1 MANVTV
7 SVDNDL
13 KARMDDHPEINWS
26 QVARDAFEEKL
37 VDLETIE
44 KLKDFELMDEIASK
58 SELTDDDVEEIA
70 ERIDREMAA
79 EFLGED
85 A

>member
-7 SVDNDL
+7 SVDDDL
-13 KARMDDHPEINWS
+13 KARMDDHTEINWS

>member
-7 SVDNDL
+7 TVNDDL
-13 KARMDDHPEINWS
+13 KARMNDHPEINWS

-58 SELTDDDVEEIA
+58 SELTDDDVEAIA
-70 ERIDREMAA
+70 ERIDREMAE

-85 A
+85 V

>member
-7 SVDNDL
+7 SVDDDL

-58 SELTDDDVEEIA
+58 SELTGDDVEAIA
-70 ERIDREMAA
+70 ERIDREMAE